1 MTPRI
6 ERRGS
11 VARRYGI
18 AVIAVAL
25 AGAARLALSATFS
38 NEVPFLLQLV
48 AVAVAATIGG
58 LGPGILA
65 TVLGAAMG
73 FFLANAVAN
82 PEPNLGA
89 ELRRFLLEAA
99 MISARGGWLAVVR
112 QRADASE
119 IARADLE
126 KQMIEV
132 GDKERRRF
140 GHDLHDGLGQQLTGI
155 ALLSESLSKELAS
168 PNPPPAQQSAQQA
181 EQISQLVSETIGW
194 TRELARG
201 LSPLTLETDGL
212 VAAFEE
218 LAARAKRLFK
228 INCIFDSELEE
239 LPIAEDR
246 AIHVYRIVQEAISNS
261 VRHGKA
267 KNVRIGAATQDGRIV
282 MTVTDDGSGLS
293 AKTVAHP
300 GLGLRIMQYRA
311 NLIGA
316 ELHVARASE
325 KGGTIVSCAL
335 PREGATEARNDRN
348 GEPAE
353 PAESAARHEH
363 RQAAKR

>member
-1 MTPRI
+1 MRVREKHELVTTPRI
-6 ERRGS
+6 DGGRKRF
-11 VARRYGI
+11 VRRYGI
-18 AVIAVAL
+18 AVIAVAI
-25 AGAARLALSATFS
+25 AASARLALSHTFAD
-38 NEVPFLLQLV
+38 EVPFLLQLV
-48 AVAVAATIGG
+48 AVAVAATMGG

-65 TVLGAAMG
+65 TLLGGAMG
-73 FFLANAVAN
+73 FFLANTASASEAN
-82 PEPNLGA
+82 LAP
-89 ELRRFLLEAA
+89 ELRRFLLEASL
-99 MISARGGWLAVVR
+99 ISALGGWLSVAR
-112 QRADASE
+112 QRAESSE
-119 IARADLE
+119 GARAELE

-168 PNPPPAQQSAQQA
+168 QRSPAAQQAAQQA
-181 EQISQLVSETIGW
+181 EQISELVSETIGW

-201 LSPLTLETDGL
+201 LSPLTLESDGL
-212 VAAFEE
+212 AAAFDE
-218 LAARAKRLFK
+218 LATRANRLFK
-228 INCIFDSELEE
+228 INCRFDNELSE
-239 LPIAEDR
+239 LPIEDDR
-246 AIHVYRIVQEAISNS
+246 AIHVYRIMQEAISNS

-267 KNVRIGAATQDGRIV
+267 KNVRIGAAAENGRIV

-335 PREGATEARNDRN
+335 PRKHAEVSNDRN
-348 GEPAE
+348 
-353 PAESAARHEH
+353 
-363 RQAAKR
+363 